1 MQVRL
6 ERVGYAAGRGR
17 KENGKP
23 FLTSVTIIVFETS
36 FAKLHFR
43 LKRSFCKGPP
53 CGARCSKVPATF
65 RARNQIFKSKLQVR
79 LERVGYAAGRERKEN
94 GKPFVTSVTIIVFET
109 SFAKLHFRLKRSFC
123 KGPPCGARC
132 SKVPATFRARNQI
145 FKSKYK
151 E

>member
-1 MQVRL
+1 MRAGLELRASELQVRL

-23 FLTSVTIIVFETS
+23 FVTSVTIILFETS

-53 CGARCSKVPATF
+53 CGARFSKVP
-65 RARNQIFKSKLQVR
+65 V
-79 LERVGYAAGRERKEN
+79 
-94 GKPFVTSVTIIVFET
+94 
-109 SFAKLHFRLKRSFC
+109 
-123 KGPPCGARC
+123 
-132 SKVPATFRARNQI
+132 TFRARNQI